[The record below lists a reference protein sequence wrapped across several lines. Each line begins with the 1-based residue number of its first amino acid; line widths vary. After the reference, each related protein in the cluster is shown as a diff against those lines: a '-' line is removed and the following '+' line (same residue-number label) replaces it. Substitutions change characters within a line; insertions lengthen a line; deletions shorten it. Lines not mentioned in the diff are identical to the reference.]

1 MSPTRRRGE
10 AIAAA
15 ALLLVWAAGRITG
28 ENLRGFLDLALA
40 AAVFFGLRALLA
52 GRRETPRVPVAP
64 PASGASASS
73 APASDEARSIG
84 GYTTLGRIGEGS
96 FGSIYRARDP
106 RRGEVALKVCE
117 ATDAASRGRFE
128 REGKLAARLDH
139 PAILRVWEVGEDRG
153 TLFLVT
159 ELLEG
164 EDLDRAIARREPGT
178 VARRLEILEA
188 VAGGLA
194 AAHALSI
201 IHRDIKPSNIRLLP
215 DGGVKILDFGLARRV
230 EGESQA
236 WTRHGETLG
245 SAAYMSP
252 EQLRGESL
260 DARTDVFSFGV
271 TAYELLTFVKPF
283 GSGNVVAIFD
293 AIERREP
300 DPVWDHDPS
309 LGNAEDAF
317 LRRCL
322 AKRREDRF
330 AHGGELIEALRALRR
345 RRGA

>member
-1 MSPTRRRGE
+1 VT
-10 AIAAA
+10 
-15 ALLLVWAAGRITG
+15 
-28 ENLRGFLDLALA
+28 D
-40 AAVFFGLRALLA
+40 
-52 GRRETPRVPVAP
+52 
-64 PASGASASS
+64 PA
-73 APASDEARSIG
+73 
-84 GYTTLGRIGEGS
+84 TTLGPYRILERIGEGN

-106 RRGEVALKVCE
+106 QRGEVALKVCD
-117 ATDAASRGRFE
+117 ATEPAARGRFE

-139 PAILRVWEVGEDRG
+139 RAILRVWEVGEDRG
-153 TLFLVT
+153 TLYLVS

-164 EDLDRAIARREPGT
+164 EDLDQAIARREPAS
-178 VARRLEILEA
+178 VARRLEILEE

-194 AAHALSI
+194 HAHGVGI
-201 IHRDIKPSNIRLLP
+201 MHRDIKPSNIRLLP
-215 DGGVKILDFGLARRV
+215 DGRVKILDFGLARRV

-252 EQLRGESL
+252 EQLRGEPL

-283 GSGNVVAIFD
+283 GAGNLVAIFD

-300 DPVWDHDPS
+300 DPLWEHDPT

-317 LRRCL
+317 LRHCL
-322 AKRREDRF
+322 AKRPDDRF
-330 AHGGELIEALRALRR
+330 ADGAAIIAALRDLRKGR
-345 RRGA
+345 

>member
-1 MSPTRRRGE
+1 MSPSRRRGE
-10 AIAAA
+10 AIAAG
-15 ALLLVWAAGRITG
+15 ALLLVWAAGKVTG

-52 GRRETPRVPVAP
+52 GRRETPRASEVAP
-64 PASGASASS
+64 VTGVSTSTTASE
-73 APASDEARSIG
+73 EAASIG
-84 GYTTLGRIGEGS
+84 GYETLGRIGEGS
-96 FGSIYRARDP
+96 FGSIYRARHP

-117 ATDAASRGRFE
+117 ATDVASRGRFE

-164 EDLDRAIARREPGT
+164 EDLDRAIARREPRT
-178 VARRLEILEA
+178 LARRLEILEA

-283 GSGNVVAIFD
+283 GSGNVVAIFE

-330 AHGGELIEALRALRR
+330 ADGGELVQALQALRR
-345 RRGA
+345 QLKI